1 MSNGLAVFKLN
12 HHSCHLS
19 NLFYFAFLFQHFS
32 LNFFPDEEESFR
44 RKVIIMSMLVIVKFI
59 RPKGRKVRDRLR
71 ASVVLTST
79 GINGRIFA
87 MGRDVLGNNSES

>member
-1 MSNGLAVFKLN
+1 
-12 HHSCHLS
+12 
-19 NLFYFAFLFQHFS
+19 
-32 LNFFPDEEESFR
+32 
-44 RKVIIMSMLVIVKFI
+44 MSMLVIVKFI
-59 RPKGRKVRDRLR
+59 RPKGRKVRDRPR